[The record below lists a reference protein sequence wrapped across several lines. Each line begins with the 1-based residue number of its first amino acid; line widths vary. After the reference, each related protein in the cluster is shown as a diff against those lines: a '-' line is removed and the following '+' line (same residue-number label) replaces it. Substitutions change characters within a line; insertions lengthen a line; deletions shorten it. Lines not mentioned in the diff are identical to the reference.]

1 MKRLTF
7 DSPKFGVAYY
17 VAVDKWDHLF
27 QNSGWL
33 LVQTFSNFNPSQ
45 SFRLSDIGLEFSFE
59 NSTPRIIYSA
69 WESWG
74 RLQSTYTFVN
84 IIWKQPNLFDVFS
97 APPVRT
103 STQKTFMFWK
113 APPNHFSIAYYL
125 ILGFVICLNLV
136 QALCHSRGD
145 FPRQASQY
153 CESND
158 GKKKAAFFCP

>member
-7 DSPKFGVAYY
+7 DSPKFRVAYY

-27 QNSGWL
+27 QNFGWL
-33 LVQTFSNFNPSQ
+33 LVQTLSNFNPSR
-45 SFRLSDIGLEFSFE
+45 SFRLSDIELKFSFE
-59 NSTPRIIYSA
+59 NSTPCITYSA

-84 IIWKQPNLFDVFS
+84 IIGKQCNLFDVSS
-97 APPVRT
+97 APLVRA

-113 APPNHFSIAYYL
+113 APPNHFFIACYL

-136 QALCHSRGD
+136 QTLCHSRGD
-145 FPRQASQY
+145 FPRQTSQY
-153 CESND
+153 CDSDE
-158 GKKKAAFFCP
+158 GKKRAAFFCP